1 MRTPCPERDG
11 VPLLDLEAL
20 VGLAGGGGGGRAG
33 RGGSLAGG
41 GGRRR
46 RVDVGLHGGHRAR
59 SREPSIRFDSIRDKG
74 RSWRVFVLFAQF
86 LLEARGFME
95 KENEV
100 RHPSPQKK
108 KVVIPCCASQMPLDR
123 NFGRLVLLRLS
134 LPAAMKTINENDRKT
149 VAIQYGNQSGRVYL

>member
-1 MRTPCPERDG
+1 VVAADGAVIDDDIPCPERDG

-59 SREPSIRFDSIRDKG
+59 SREPSIRFDSGQRKDTEMHTMI
-74 RSWRVFVLFAQF
+74 F
-86 LLEARGFME
+86 LSINNCMHCSV
-95 KENEV
+95 NV
-100 RHPSPQKK
+100 KK
-108 KVVIPCCASQMPLDR
+108 
-123 NFGRLVLLRLS
+123 
-134 LPAAMKTINENDRKT
+134 
-149 VAIQYGNQSGRVYL
+149 